1 MNEQYL
7 QYVREEIA
15 LATADFSGRT
25 KGQLVALVE
34 QLQYTNERYP
44 RKRQFVLDDVTGK
57 KIMLRNPP
65 VPGKQSHAKGTS
77 IPQVIPVEFSTA
89 SWRRAIS
96 RLEDA
101 ESAWVKWNYLH
112 DTDFRLQTA
121 IVQHGWL
128 QFCETIKGQRIAGK
142 TKEKLKA
149 LIWLAAQDVKK
160 QIAQRDVYLQT
171 ELAQFMGVT
180 DKNWGNNYRDYWR
193 AMRGVFFALDREALI
208 SIVRS
213 RSQQKAAFS
222 QPTIAKVDKVSH
234 I

>member
-1 MNEQYL
+1 MNEQFL

-34 QLQYTNERYP
+34 QLQFTHERYP
-44 RKRQFVLDDVTGK
+44 RKRQFIVDEVTGK

-96 RLEDA
+96 KLEDA
-101 ESAWVKWNYLH
+101 ESAWVKWNYLY
-112 DTDFRLQTA
+112 DTDFSLQTL
-121 IVQHGWL
+121 IVQHGWQL
-128 QFCETIKGQRIAGK
+128 FSETIKGRRIAGK

-149 LIWLAAQDVKK
+149 LIWLAAQDTKEK
-160 QIAQRDVYLQT
+160 LAGRETYLNE
-171 ELAQFMGVT
+171 ELAQFVGVAP
-180 DKNWGNNYRDYWR
+180 DNWTHNYREYWR
-193 AMRGVFFALDREALI
+193 DMRNVFLSLDKCSLI

-213 RSQQKAAFS
+213 RSQQKSAFS
-222 QPTIAKVDKVSH
+222 KQGVAKVN
-234 I
+234 

>member
-34 QLQYTNERYP
+34 QLQYTHERYP
-44 RKRQFVLDDVTGK
+44 RKRQFIVDEVTGK
-57 KIMLRNPP
+57 KIMMRNPP

-89 SWRRAIS
+89 SWRRAIAK
-96 RLEDA
+96 LEDT

-112 DTDFRLQTA
+112 DTDFSLQTV
-121 IVQHGWL
+121 IVQHGWQL
-128 QFCETIKGQRIAGK
+128 FSETIKGRRIACK

-149 LIWLAAQDVKK
+149 LIWLAAQDVKEK
-160 QIAQRDVYLQT
+160 LAGRETYLNE
-171 ELAQFMGVT
+171 ELAQFVGVAP
-180 DKNWGNNYRDYWR
+180 DNWTHNYRDYWR
-193 AMRGVFFALDREALI
+193 DMRNVFLSLDKCSLI

-213 RSQQKAAFS
+213 RSQQKSAFS
-222 QPTIAKVDKVSH
+222 KQGVAKVN
-234 I
+234 

>member
-25 KGQLVALVE
+25 KGQLVTLVE
-34 QLQYTNERYP
+34 QLQFTHERYP
-44 RKRQFVLDDVTGK
+44 RKRQFVVDEVTGK

-89 SWRRAIS
+89 SWRRAIFK
-96 RLEDA
+96 LEDA

-112 DTDFRLQTA
+112 ETDFNLQIV
-121 IVQHGWL
+121 IVQHGWQL
-128 QFCETIKGQRIAGK
+128 FSETIKGRRIAGK

-149 LIWLAAQDVKK
+149 LIWLAAQDVKE
-160 QIAQRDVYLQT
+160 QLAGRETYLN
-171 ELAQFMGVT
+171 EDLSGFVGVAP
-180 DKNWGNNYRDYWR
+180 DNWTHNYRDYWR
-193 AMRGVFFALDREALI
+193 AMRGVFLSLDRYSLI

-213 RSQQKAAFS
+213 RSQQKSAFS
-222 QPTIAKVDKVSH
+222 QQGVAKVN
-234 I
+234 

>member
-1 MNEQYL
+1 MNEQFL

-34 QLQYTNERYP
+34 QLQFTHERYP
-44 RKRQFVLDDVTGK
+44 RKRQFIVDEVTGK

-77 IPQVIPVEFSTA
+77 IPQVIPLEFSTA
-89 SWRRAIS
+89 SWRRAIFK
-96 RLEDA
+96 LEDA

-112 DTDFRLQTA
+112 DTDFSLQTI
-121 IVQHGWL
+121 IVQHGWQL
-128 QFCETIKGQRIAGK
+128 FSETIKGRRIAGK

-149 LIWLAAQDVKK
+149 LIWLAAQDVKE
-160 QIAQRDVYLQT
+160 QLAGRETYLN
-171 ELAQFMGVT
+171 EDLSGFVGVAP
-180 DKNWGNNYRDYWR
+180 DNWTHNYRDYWR
-193 AMRGVFFALDREALI
+193 AMRGVFLSLDRYSLI

-213 RSQQKAAFS
+213 RSQQKSAFS
-222 QPTIAKVDKVSH
+222 QQGVAKVN
-234 I
+234 

>member
-34 QLQYTNERYP
+34 QLQFTNERYP
-44 RKRQFVLDDVTGK
+44 RKRQYVVDEVTGK

-89 SWRRAIS
+89 SWRRAIAK
-96 RLEDA
+96 LEDA

-112 DTDFRLQTA
+112 ETDFSLQTI
-121 IVQHGWL
+121 IVQHGWQL
-128 QFCETIKGQRIAGK
+128 FSETIKGRRMAGK

-149 LIWLAAQDVKK
+149 LIWLAAQDVKE
-160 QIAQRDVYLQT
+160 QLAGRETYLSE
-171 ELAQFMGVT
+171 ELAAFSGVAP
-180 DKNWGNNYRDYWR
+180 DNWTHNYRDYWH
-193 AMRGVFFALDREALI
+193 AMKGVFFGLDSDSLI
-208 SIVRS
+208 SVVRS
-213 RSQQKAAFS
+213 RSQQKATFS
-222 QPTIAKVDKVSH
+222 QRVLAKVN
-234 I
+234 

>member
-34 QLQYTNERYP
+34 QLQFTNERYP
-44 RKRQFVLDDVTGK
+44 RKRQYVVDEVTGK

-89 SWRRAIS
+89 SWRRAIAK
-96 RLEDA
+96 LEDT

-112 DTDFRLQTA
+112 ETDFSLQA
-121 IVQHGWL
+121 SIVQHGWL
-128 QFCETIKGQRIAGK
+128 QFCEKIKGRRIAGK

-149 LIWLAAQDVKK
+149 LIWLAAQDVKE
-160 QIAQRDVYLQT
+160 QMAGRETYLSE
-171 ELAQFMGVT
+171 ELAAFSGVAP
-180 DKNWGNNYRDYWR
+180 DNWTHNYRDYWH
-193 AMRGVFFALDREALI
+193 AMKGVFFGLDRDSLI
-208 SIVRS
+208 SVVRS
-213 RSQQKAAFS
+213 RSQQKTTFS
-222 QPTIAKVDKVSH
+222 QRVLAKVN
-234 I
+234 

>member
-44 RKRQFVLDDVTGK
+44 RKRQYVLDEVTGK

-89 SWRRAIS
+89 SWRRAIC

-112 DTDFRLQTA
+112 DTDFSLQTA
-121 IVQHGWL
+121 IVQYGWL

-160 QIAQRDVYLQT
+160 QVSRREVYLQT
-171 ELAQFMGVT
+171 EMAQFMGVT

-193 AMRGVFFALDREALI
+193 AMRGVFLSLDRESLI
-208 SIVRS
+208 SVVRS
-213 RSQQKAAFS
+213 RSQQKASFS
-222 QPTIAKVDKVSH
+222 QPTLAKVDKVSH

>member
-34 QLQYTNERYP
+34 QLQFTHERYP
-44 RKRQFVLDDVTGK
+44 RKRQFIVDEVTGK

-89 SWRRAIS
+89 SWRRAIFK
-96 RLEDA
+96 LEDA

-112 DTDFRLQTA
+112 ETDFSLQTI
-121 IVQHGWL
+121 IVQHGWQL
-128 QFCETIKGQRIAGK
+128 FSETIKGRRIAGK

-149 LIWLAAQDVKK
+149 LIWLAAQDVKE
-160 QIAQRDVYLQT
+160 QLSGRETYLNE
-171 ELAQFMGVT
+171 ELAGFVGVSP
-180 DKNWGNNYRDYWR
+180 DNWTHNYRDYWR
-193 AMRGVFFALDREALI
+193 AMRGVFLSLDRNSLI

-213 RSQQKAAFS
+213 RSQQKSAFS
-222 QPTIAKVDKVSH
+222 QQGVAKVN
-234 I
+234 

>member
-44 RKRQFVLDDVTGK
+44 RKRQYVLDEVTGK

-77 IPQVIPVEFSTA
+77 IPQMIPVEFSTA
-89 SWRRAIS
+89 SWRRAIC

-112 DTDFRLQTA
+112 DTDFSLQTA
-121 IVQHGWL
+121 IVQYGWL

-160 QIAQRDVYLQT
+160 QVSRREVYLQT
-171 ELAQFMGVT
+171 EMAQFMGVT

-193 AMRGVFFALDREALI
+193 AMRGVFLSLDRESLI
-208 SIVRS
+208 SVVRS
-213 RSQQKAAFS
+213 RSQQKASFS
-222 QPTIAKVDKVSH
+222 QPTLAKVDKVSH

>member
-34 QLQYTNERYP
+34 QLQYTHERYP
-44 RKRQFVLDDVTGK
+44 RKRQFVVDEVTGK
-57 KIMLRNPP
+57 KIMMRNPP
-65 VPGKQSHAKGTS
+65 VPGKQSHVKGTS

-89 SWRRAIS
+89 SWRRAIAK
-96 RLEDA
+96 LEDT

-112 DTDFRLQTA
+112 DTDFSLQTI
-121 IVQHGWL
+121 IVQHGWQL
-128 QFCETIKGQRIAGK
+128 FSETIKGRRMAGK

-149 LIWLAAQDVKK
+149 LIWLAAQDVKE
-160 QIAQRDVYLQT
+160 QLAGRETYLN
-171 ELAQFMGVT
+171 EDLSGFVGVAP
-180 DKNWGNNYRDYWR
+180 DNWTHNYRDYWR
-193 AMRGVFFALDREALI
+193 AMRGVFLSLDRCSLI

-213 RSQQKAAFS
+213 RSQQKSAFS
-222 QPTIAKVDKVSH
+222 QQRVAKVN
-234 I
+234 

>member
-44 RKRQFVLDDVTGK
+44 RKRQYVLDDVTGK

-89 SWRRAIS
+89 SWRRAIA

-121 IVQHGWL
+121 IVKHGWL

-160 QIAQRDVYLQT
+160 QVSRREVYLQT

-193 AMRGVFFALDREALI
+193 AMRGVFLSLDRESLI
-208 SIVRS
+208 SVVRS
-213 RSQQKAAFS
+213 RSQQKASFS
-222 QPTIAKVDKVSH
+222 QPTLAKVDKVSH

>member
-34 QLQYTNERYP
+34 QLQFTHERYP
-44 RKRQFVLDDVTGK
+44 RKRQYVLDEVSGK

-89 SWRRAIS
+89 SWRRAIAK
-96 RLEDA
+96 LEDA

-112 DTDFRLQTA
+112 DIDFRLQTA
-121 IVQHGWL
+121 IVQYGWQL
-128 QFCETIKGQRIAGK
+128 FVETIKGRRMAGK

-149 LIWLAAQDVKK
+149 LIWLAAQDVKE
-160 QIAQRDVYLQT
+160 QLGGRTLYLNE
-171 ELAQFMGVT
+171 ELAAFSGVAP
-180 DKNWGNNYRDYWR
+180 DNWTHNYRDYWH
-193 AMRGVFFALDREALI
+193 AMRGVFLSLDRSSLI
-208 SIVRS
+208 SIVSS
-213 RSQQKAAFS
+213 RSKQKSTYS
-222 QPTIAKVDKVSH
+222 QCGVAKVN
-234 I
+234 

>member
-34 QLQYTNERYP
+34 QLQYTNQRYP
-44 RKRQFVLDDVTGK
+44 RKRQFVVDEVTGK

-89 SWRRAIS
+89 SWRRAIA

-121 IVQHGWL
+121 IVQYGWL
-128 QFCETIKGQRIAGK
+128 QFCETIKGQRIAAK
-142 TKEKLKA
+142 TKDKLRA

-160 QIAQRDVYLQT
+160 QVAKRDVYLQT
-171 ELAQFMGVT
+171 ELAQFMGIT

-222 QPTIAKVDKVSH
+222 QQTIAKVDKVSH

>member
-25 KGQLVALVE
+25 KGQLIALVE
-34 QLQYTNERYP
+34 QLQFTNERYP
-44 RKRQFVLDDVTGK
+44 RKRQYVVDEVTGK

-89 SWRRAIS
+89 SWRRAIAK
-96 RLEDA
+96 LEDT
-101 ESAWVKWNYLH
+101 ERAWVKWSYLH
-112 DTDFRLQTA
+112 ETDFSLQTS

-128 QFCETIKGQRIAGK
+128 QFCEKIKGRRIAGK

-149 LIWLAAQDVKK
+149 LIWLAAQDVKE
-160 QIAQRDVYLQT
+160 QLAGRETYLSE
-171 ELAQFMGVT
+171 ELAAFSGVAP
-180 DKNWGNNYRDYWR
+180 DNWTHNYRDYWH
-193 AMRGVFFALDREALI
+193 AMKGVFFGLDRDSLI
-208 SIVRS
+208 SVVRS
-213 RSQQKAAFS
+213 RSQQKATFS
-222 QPTIAKVDKVSH
+222 QQGLAKVN
-234 I
+234 

>member
-1 MNEQYL
+1 MNEQFL

-34 QLQYTNERYP
+34 QLQLTHERYL
-44 RKRQFVLDDVTGK
+44 RKRQFIVDEVTGK

-89 SWRRAIS
+89 SWRRAIFK
-96 RLEDA
+96 LEDA

-112 DTDFRLQTA
+112 DTDFSLQTV
-121 IVQHGWL
+121 IVQHGWQL
-128 QFCETIKGQRIAGK
+128 FSETIKGRRIAGK
-142 TKEKLKA
+142 TKEKLKT
-149 LIWLAAQDVKK
+149 LIWLAAQDVKE
-160 QIAQRDVYLQT
+160 QLAGRETYLN
-171 ELAQFMGVT
+171 EDLAGFVGVAP
-180 DKNWGNNYRDYWR
+180 DNWTHNYRDYWR
-193 AMRGVFFALDREALI
+193 AMRGVFLSLDRYSLI

-213 RSQQKAAFS
+213 RSQQKSAFS
-222 QPTIAKVDKVSH
+222 QQGVAK
-234 I
+234 IN

>member
-44 RKRQFVLDDVTGK
+44 RKRQYVLDEVTGK

-89 SWRRAIS
+89 SWRRAIA

-101 ESAWVKWNYLH
+101 ESAWVKWSYLH
-112 DTDFRLQTA
+112 DTDFSLQTA

>member
-34 QLQYTNERYP
+34 QLQFTHERYP
-44 RKRQFVLDDVTGK
+44 RKRQFIVDEVTGK

-89 SWRRAIS
+89 SWRRAIAK
-96 RLEDA
+96 LEDA

-112 DTDFRLQTA
+112 DTDFSLQTV
-121 IVQHGWL
+121 IVQHGWQL
-128 QFCETIKGQRIAGK
+128 FSETIIGRRIAGK

-149 LIWLAAQDVKK
+149 LIWLAAQDVKE
-160 QIAQRDVYLQT
+160 QLSGRETYLNE
-171 ELAQFMGVT
+171 ELAGFVGVAS
-180 DKNWGNNYRDYWR
+180 DNWTHNYRDYWR
-193 AMRGVFFALDREALI
+193 AMRGVFLSLDRCSLI

-213 RSQQKAAFS
+213 RSQQKSAFS
-222 QPTIAKVDKVSH
+222 QQGVAKVN
-234 I
+234 

>member
-34 QLQYTNERYP
+34 QLQFTHERYP
-44 RKRQFVLDDVTGK
+44 RRRQFIVDEVTGK

-89 SWRRAIS
+89 SWRRAIFK
-96 RLEDA
+96 LEET

-112 DTDFRLQTA
+112 DTDFSLQTI
-121 IVQHGWL
+121 IVQHGWQL
-128 QFCETIKGQRIAGK
+128 FSETIKGRRIAWK
-142 TKEKLKA
+142 TKEKLKT
-149 LIWLAAQDVKK
+149 LIWLAAQDVKE
-160 QIAQRDVYLQT
+160 QLSGREIYLN
-171 ELAQFMGVT
+171 EDLAGFVSVAP
-180 DKNWGNNYRDYWR
+180 DNWTHNYRDYWR
-193 AMRGVFFALDREALI
+193 AMRGVFLSLDRCSLI

-213 RSQQKAAFS
+213 RSQQKSAFS
-222 QPTIAKVDKVSH
+222 QQGVAKVN
-234 I
+234 

>member
-34 QLQYTNERYP
+34 QLQFTNERYP
-44 RKRQFVLDDVTGK
+44 RKRQYVVDEVTGK

-89 SWRRAIS
+89 SWRRAIAK
-96 RLEDA
+96 LEDA

-112 DTDFRLQTA
+112 ETDFSLQTI
-121 IVQHGWL
+121 IVQHGWQL
-128 QFCETIKGQRIAGK
+128 FSETIKGRRMAGK

-149 LIWLAAQDVKK
+149 LIWLAAQDVKE
-160 QIAQRDVYLQT
+160 QLAGRETYLSE
-171 ELAQFMGVT
+171 ELAAFSGVAP
-180 DKNWGNNYRDYWR
+180 DNWTHNYRDYWH
-193 AMRGVFFALDREALI
+193 AMKGVFFGLDRDSLI
-208 SIVRS
+208 SVVRS
-213 RSQQKAAFS
+213 RSQQKATFS
-222 QPTIAKVDKVSH
+222 QRVLAKVN
-234 I
+234 

>member
-34 QLQYTNERYP
+34 QLQFTNERYP
-44 RKRQFVLDDVTGK
+44 RKRQYVVDEVTGK

-77 IPQVIPVEFSTA
+77 IPQVSPVEFSTA
-89 SWRRAIS
+89 SWRRAIAK
-96 RLEDA
+96 LEDT
-101 ESAWVKWNYLH
+101 ESAWVKWSYLH
-112 DTDFRLQTA
+112 ETDFSLQTS

-128 QFCETIKGQRIAGK
+128 QFCEKIKGRRIAGK

-149 LIWLAAQDVKK
+149 LIWLAAQDVKE
-160 QIAQRDVYLQT
+160 QLAGRETYLSE
-171 ELAQFMGVT
+171 ELAAFSGVAP
-180 DKNWGNNYRDYWR
+180 DNWTHNYRDYWH
-193 AMRGVFFALDREALI
+193 AMKGVFFGLDRDSLI
-208 SIVRS
+208 SVVRS
-213 RSQQKAAFS
+213 RSQQKATFS
-222 QPTIAKVDKVSH
+222 QQGLAKVN
-234 I
+234 

>member
-1 MNEQYL
+1 MNEQFL

-34 QLQYTNERYP
+34 QLQFTHERYP
-44 RKRQFVLDDVTGK
+44 RKRQFVVDEVTGK

-89 SWRRAIS
+89 SWRRAIFK
-96 RLEDA
+96 LEDA

-112 DTDFRLQTA
+112 DTDFSLQKV
-121 IVQHGWL
+121 IVQHGWQL
-128 QFCETIKGQRIAGK
+128 FSETIKGRRIAGK

-149 LIWLAAQDVKK
+149 LIWLAAQDVKE
-160 QIAQRDVYLQT
+160 QLAGRETYLN
-171 ELAQFMGVT
+171 EDLAGFVGVAP
-180 DKNWGNNYRDYWR
+180 DNWTHNYRDYWR
-193 AMRGVFFALDREALI
+193 AMRGVFLSLDRYSLI

-213 RSQQKAAFS
+213 RSQQKSAFS
-222 QPTIAKVDKVSH
+222 QQGVAKVN
-234 I
+234 

>member
-34 QLQYTNERYP
+34 QLQFTHERYP
-44 RKRQFVLDDVTGK
+44 RKRQFIVDEVTGK

-89 SWRRAIS
+89 SWRRAIFK
-96 RLEDA
+96 LEDA

-112 DTDFRLQTA
+112 ETDFSLQTV
-121 IVQHGWL
+121 IVKHGW
-128 QFCETIKGQRIAGK
+128 QRFSETIKGRRIAGK

-149 LIWLAAQDVKK
+149 LIWLAAQDVKE
-160 QIAQRDVYLQT
+160 QLSGRETYLNE
-171 ELAQFMGVT
+171 ELAGFVGVAP
-180 DKNWGNNYRDYWR
+180 DNWTHNYRDYWR
-193 AMRGVFFALDREALI
+193 AMRGVFLSLDRYSLI

-213 RSQQKAAFS
+213 RSQQKSAFS
-222 QPTIAKVDKVSH
+222 QQGVAKVN
-234 I
+234 

>member
-34 QLQYTNERYP
+34 QLQFTNERYP
-44 RKRQFVLDDVTGK
+44 RKRQYVLDEVTGK

-89 SWRRAIS
+89 SWRRAIAK
-96 RLEDA
+96 LEDT
-101 ESAWVKWNYLH
+101 ESAWVKWSYLH
-112 DTDFRLQTA
+112 ETDFSLQTS

-128 QFCETIKGQRIAGK
+128 QFCEKIKGRRIAGK

-149 LIWLAAQDVKK
+149 LIWLAAQDVKE
-160 QIAQRDVYLQT
+160 QLAGRETYLSE
-171 ELAQFMGVT
+171 ELAAFSGVAP
-180 DKNWGNNYRDYWR
+180 DNWTHNYRDYWH
-193 AMRGVFFALDREALI
+193 AMKGVFFVLDRDSLI
-208 SIVRS
+208 SVVRS
-213 RSQQKAAFS
+213 RSQQKATFS
-222 QPTIAKVDKVSH
+222 QQGLAKVN
-234 I
+234 